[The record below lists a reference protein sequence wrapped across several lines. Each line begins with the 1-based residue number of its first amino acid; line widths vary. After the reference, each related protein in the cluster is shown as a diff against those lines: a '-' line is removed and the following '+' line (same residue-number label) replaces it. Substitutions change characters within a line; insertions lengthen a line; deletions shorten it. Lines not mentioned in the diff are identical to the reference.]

1 MEYFGNDYDYPIMP
15 TKDTALLPSER
26 RQYEEKIKEANKRAD
41 EVYGCVLRKVNGL
54 VNRALYLTD
63 HQKRK
68 LLEDLL
74 R

>member
-1 MEYFGNDYDYPIMP
+1 MNEYTP
-15 TKDTALLPSER
+15 LLPSER
-26 RQYEEKIKEANKRAD
+26 RHYEEKIKEANKRAD

-63 HQKRK
+63 EQKRK